1 MVLEGKLLIHL
12 NDIDKDKV
20 NVNLIGMKAANLGN
34 LIKNNIKVPMGY
46 VISTKAYNLF
56 LKYNNLEPVIQKS
69 LAEMNNKSYESIKLI
84 STKIRNAFLEGQLPE
99 ELIFEIQSKSTS
111 IFNQP
116 LAIRSSALAEDQP
129 KMSFAG
135 QYDSYLNINGEED
148 IFHHIKLCYSS
159 LWTTRAISYR
169 IKNNI
174 PHFNLKVALIIQ
186 KLVSA
191 KSAGIL
197 FTTNPINPNQSQI
210 IIESNFGLGESIA
223 SGKISP
229 DQFFVKWK
237 KKKKNVF
244 RIIDKRVGNKKI
256 SIQPNSATKG
266 SGVEVLELPD
276 NLNEKPSL
284 SDKQILELS
293 RIGIEIEDIFDSKPQ
308 DIEWAI
314 DKNNDINILQTR
326 PITSKPSSKISDIP
340 IYSRGYADDYWN
352 DDTTP
357 LFFDLL
363 GSQITKVVNVE
374 LNSIMGYKRIDN
386 KLIKLY
392 KGHVYFNLDVLKRKV
407 EYEIPSFIRNDDVLN
422 YFPEGQGLFGKDTIK
437 KLPFRLFKRLISE
450 LRIRFHD
457 PDGAMSKTAQKY
469 EEWTKKVFE
478 PYCKEFDMELTN
490 IQDSGNLKSLFKLAE
505 QLDKVMISHFRL
517 IRYGIPVHNI
527 GMNLMTQYLLTRFFG
542 KEEAQKIFPI
552 LISGLDHKLTETN
565 HRIHQLAS
573 IVQSTPY
580 LTSIFKLN
588 NSDQILKQ
596 IQINDNFNCIQF
608 LEALN
613 KFLID
618 FGDRGFTREIYYP
631 RWKEAPHLVIDI
643 LRSLSLEE
651 GKKFNE
657 INTKS
662 KIERLKIQKK
672 VERRIKKR
680 FLGPILWKI
689 FSSILRNSRKY
700 IIFRENQRFNLDKW
714 ITRNRELFL
723 EIGRI
728 LVEKNLIKEQNAIFF
743 FYKNEIKKIIFDEY
757 KDFELKKLLKIVRER
772 MNDFIKYEN
781 ILPPKFLLGSNEFN
795 DIIEFDENSKQFQG
809 IPASHGIITAPVR
822 ILNDINLIP
831 SVQAGEIL
839 VVPRTDPGWTPVF
852 SKIGGLITETGGI
865 LSHGAVV
872 SREYGIPAVTNVIN
886 ACKML
891 KTGQTIT
898 INGFNGICIMK
909 E

>member
-1 MVLEGKLLIHL
+1 M
-12 NDIDKDKV
+12 
-20 NVNLIGMKAANLGN
+20 
-34 LIKNNIKVPMGY
+34 
-46 VISTKAYNLF
+46 
-56 LKYNNLEPVIQKS
+56 
-69 LAEMNNKSYESIKLI
+69 
-84 STKIRNAFLEGQLPE
+84 
-99 ELIFEIQSKSTS
+99 
-111 IFNQP
+111 
-116 LAIRSSALAEDQP
+116 
-129 KMSFAG
+129 
-135 QYDSYLNINGEED
+135 
-148 IFHHIKLCYSS
+148 
-159 LWTTRAISYR
+159 
-169 IKNNI
+169 
-174 PHFNLKVALIIQ
+174 
-186 KLVSA
+186 
-191 KSAGIL
+191 
-197 FTTNPINPNQSQI
+197 
-210 IIESNFGLGESIA
+210 
-223 SGKISP
+223 
-229 DQFFVKWK
+229 
-237 KKKKNVF
+237 
-244 RIIDKRVGNKKI
+244 
-256 SIQPNSATKG
+256 
-266 SGVEVLELPD
+266 
-276 NLNEKPSL
+276 
-284 SDKQILELS
+284 
-293 RIGIEIEDIFDSKPQ
+293 
-308 DIEWAI
+308 
-314 DKNNDINILQTR
+314 
-326 PITSKPSSKISDIP
+326 
-340 IYSRGYADDYWN
+340 
-352 DDTTP
+352 
-357 LFFDLL
+357 
-363 GSQITKVVNVE
+363 
-374 LNSIMGYKRIDN
+374 
-386 KLIKLY
+386 
-392 KGHVYFNLDVLKRKV
+392 
-407 EYEIPSFIRNDDVLN
+407 
-422 YFPEGQGLFGKDTIK
+422 
-437 KLPFRLFKRLISE
+437 
-450 LRIRFHD
+450 
-457 PDGAMSKTAQKY
+457 
-469 EEWTKKVFE
+469 
-478 PYCKEFDMELTN
+478 
-490 IQDSGNLKSLFKLAE
+490 
-505 QLDKVMISHFRL
+505 
-517 IRYGIPVHNI
+517 
-527 GMNLMTQYLLTRFFG
+527 
-542 KEEAQKIFPI
+542 
-552 LISGLDHKLTETN
+552 
-565 HRIHQLAS
+565 
-573 IVQSTPY
+573 
-580 LTSIFKLN
+580 
-588 NSDQILKQ
+588 
-596 IQINDNFNCIQF
+596 
-608 LEALN
+608 N

-631 RWKEAPHLVIDI
+631 RWKESPHLVIDI